1 MAKVI
6 NPARERLAKGELS
19 LGVGVRAS
27 RTVDIAPAMASCG
40 YDWLFI
46 DLEHSPIDLETACQI
61 SVAALSAGIAPLVRV
76 PHREYSL
83 ATRVLDGGALGIVM
97 PHTDTAAEAAEIVD
111 KLKYPPIGHRSVAG
125 GAPQLGYRS
134 VPLPEASATLN
145 EATLITVMIETP
157 QAVAN
162 ADAIAAV
169 PGVDVLLVGAN
180 DLSMEH
186 DIPGQL
192 GHAKIAEAV
201 EAVTTACK
209 KHKKWAGMGGVY
221 TEDLLAKYV
230 GMGMQFILSGNDLTM
245 MMQFA
250 AQRATML
257 RNAKR

>member
-1 MAKVI
+1 MVKVI

-19 LGVGVRAS
+19 LGMGVRAS
-27 RTVDIAPAMASCG
+27 RTVDIAPAMVSCG

-76 PHREYSL
+76 PNKEYAL

-97 PHTDTAAEAAEIVD
+97 PHVDSAAEAAEVVD
-111 KLKYPPIGHRSVAG
+111 RLKYPPIGHRSVAG

-134 VPLPEASATLN
+134 VPTGEASAALN

-169 PGVDVLLVGAN
+169 PGVDVLLIGAN
-180 DLSMEH
+180 DLTMELG
-186 DIPGQL
+186 IPGQL
-192 GHAKIAEAV
+192 GHAKVVEACA
-201 EAVTTACK
+201 AVTTACK

-230 GMGMQFILSGNDLTM
+230 GMGVQFILSGNDLSM
-245 MMQFA
+245 LMGA
-250 AQRATML
+250 ATQRAKML
-257 RNAKR
+257 RDAKR